1 MRIGYIHLDY
11 GEWTNGSYNAQ
22 EIGLAKAYEELGHQT
37 YIVYWLNRKDK
48 RCFTE
53 VKLSPFITKVYLPYR
68 FRLVH
73 HAIVDLNLLEPYQ
86 LDLLHLQSDNLL
98 YVPNAVNYCLKRHIP
113 HYCYVGT
120 ITSSNSNPVMRS
132 VLDYISRRNIK
143 AFKKTK
149 VFAKTPAMTQT
160 LQKEGVKN
168 AIFAPVGLDLSA
180 IPNITTDKK
189 KLKQMLGIP
198 TDKKIIVCVCALRH
212 DKHPFDIFE
221 LAENL
226 NEDYQ
231 IVYIGGNGPLKDE
244 FIAKLN
250 EKPAYQIIHY
260 LGQIPNKDIH
270 TYYQIA
276 DYTVNFNPN
285 EIFGMAILEA
295 MYHNCT
301 VVAIEAPGPKCIIEN
316 RISGF
321 LVPSVSEM
329 ANTIKSGAKVQNA
342 SQRVLTS
349 FTWKGTAQTF
359 LSYFPELQ

>member
-1 MRIGYIHLDY
+1 MRIGYIHLDN
-11 GEWTNGSYNAQ
+11 GEWTNGNYNIQ
-22 EIGLAKAYEELGHQT
+22 EIGLAKAYEKLGHQT
-37 YIVYWLNRKDK
+37 YIVYWLNRKDN

-53 VKLSPFITKVYLPYR
+53 VKLSPNITKVYLPYR

-73 HAIVDLNLLEPYQ
+73 HAIVNLNLLKPYQ

-98 YVPNAVNYCLKRHIP
+98 YVPNAVDYCLKNKIP

-120 ITSSNSNPVMRS
+120 ITSSNPNPVMRNI
-132 VLDYISRRNIK
+132 LDCISQRNIQ
-143 AFKKTK
+143 AFKKTQ
-149 VFAKTPAMTQT
+149 VFAKTPAMAQT
-160 LQKEGVKN
+160 LQKKGVKN
-168 AIFAPVGLDLSA
+168 VVFAPVGLDLTI
-180 IPNITTDKK
+180 IPDIILNKK
-189 KLKQMLGIP
+189 ELKQSLVVP

-231 IVYIGGNGPLKDE
+231 IIYIGGNGPLKDE
-244 FIAKLN
+244 FVAKLN
-250 EKPAYQIIHY
+250 EKPAYKIIHY

-270 TYYQIA
+270 AYYKIS
-276 DYTVNFNPN
+276 DYVVNFNPN

-316 RISGF
+316 EISGY
-321 LVPSVSEM
+321 LVPSVSKM
-329 ANTIKSGAKVQNA
+329 AAIIKNGIQVQNA
-342 SQRVLTS
+342 RQRILEH
-349 FTWKGTAQTF
+349 FTWERTARTF
-359 LSYFPELQ
+359 LSHFPELK